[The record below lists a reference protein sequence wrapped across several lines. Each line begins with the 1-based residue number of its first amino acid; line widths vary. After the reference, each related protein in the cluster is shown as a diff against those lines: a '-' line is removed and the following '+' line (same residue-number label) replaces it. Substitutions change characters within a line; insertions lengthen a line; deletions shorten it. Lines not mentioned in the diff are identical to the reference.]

1 MIRSMFSI
9 AALGAGLFLAVAA
22 APGDASATARKA
34 AASCEAAEA
43 IKLIGAAAPDDAS
56 VRRLTGARTVRR
68 VAPGGAVTMNYR
80 PERVTLEIADQRVVS
95 TMCG

>member
-1 MIRSMFSI
+1 MIRLMFG
-9 AALGAGLFLAVAA
+9 AALLGAGLLAAMA
-22 APGDASATARKA
+22 APSGEASAAGRKA
-34 AASCEAAEA
+34 VASCEAAEA

-68 VAPGGAVTMNYR
+68 VAPGQAVTMTYR